1 MSDTKTL
8 TLEEAAEFLK
18 IHPVTLSVKAAS
30 GEVPAAKIGRAWVFL
45 EIDLITHIRSKYKMR
60 ALESDNGKETLTCHS
75 TNARIPLFGGSKSPS
90 VEKQYKEALGL
101 SQNVKPK
108 NTTTG
113 LKPICGNKSA

>member
-90 VEKQYKEALGL
+90 VEKPVSYTHLDVYKRQG
-101 SQNVKPK
+101 
-108 NTTTG
+108 
-113 LKPICGNKSA
+113 